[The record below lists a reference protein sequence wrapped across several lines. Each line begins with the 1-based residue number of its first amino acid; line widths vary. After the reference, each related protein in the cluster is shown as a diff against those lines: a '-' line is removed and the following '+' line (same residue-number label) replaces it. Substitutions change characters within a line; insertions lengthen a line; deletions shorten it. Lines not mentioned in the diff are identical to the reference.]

1 MRRDAVR
8 MLLLVGLI
16 LLTGCATTPPARI
29 CPVAYGSHGPLN
41 KSFGLHHRF
50 VVWGIDRFVGPVSPA
65 VMSAVME
72 TLQRNGQTVIEDARF
87 EQVYNEHVRQ
97 HTYGF
102 DDATV
107 ARIGKLVGADSILF
121 VDPGHCRVVQTIRVL
136 PHVHVVDWFASGDVN
151 NVLSSTL

>member
-1 MRRDAVR
+1 MKRDAVR

-16 LLTGCATTPPARI
+16 LLMGCATTPPARL

-72 TLQRNGQTVIEDARF
+72 TL
-87 EQVYNEHVRQ
+87 Y
-97 HTYGF
+97 
-102 DDATV
+102 
-107 ARIGKLVGADSILF
+107 
-121 VDPGHCRVVQTIRVL
+121 
-136 PHVHVVDWFASGDVN
+136 
-151 NVLSSTL
+151 NVLDTPLLKTPDSRKSTTSTCGNTRMVLTTRQWSGSAN